1 MPSYYC
7 QITGLPAPEKWRQ
20 VYRLFFKLD
29 AADPNQNSQKHYPR
43 IVHVQRVAA

>member
-1 MPSYYC
+1 MAA
-7 QITGLPAPEKWRQ
+7 GH
-20 VYRLFFKLD
+20 RLFFKLD